1 MLEAA
6 ETLPQRGE
14 LELWVKDL
22 KSAFYEAEDI
32 LDAIDYQQ
40 LETRILSKI
49 DDKSTASTNHKSA
62 LSCFGCK
69 RKVSSYLLF
78 QDTIFVLLVHTILVL
93 VIKEK
98 KSSFQVN
105 FNTFCFLTWNKK

>member
-69 RKVSSYLLF
+69 RKKVSSYLLF

-98 KSSFQVN
+98 KSSFQ
-105 FNTFCFLTWNKK
+105 FQFFFCFFNLE